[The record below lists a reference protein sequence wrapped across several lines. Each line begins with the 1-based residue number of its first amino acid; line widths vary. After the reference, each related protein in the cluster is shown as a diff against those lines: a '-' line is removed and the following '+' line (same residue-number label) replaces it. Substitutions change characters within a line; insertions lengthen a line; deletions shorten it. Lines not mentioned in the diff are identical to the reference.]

1 MKNKLLKRGSDVI
14 RVLDEKDDSVLV
26 IDCVN
31 LNMPVWCK
39 RSEIADFG
47 LCSDTELPIEIYDLG
62 MLDDESRGVMHKR
75 FTLIAGVLP
84 FVADSKF
91 RNRIISKISEQNQV
105 SKQTIRKYLCLYL
118 AYQNIAILAPGR
130 KIKENILS
138 TDEKNMRWALNKFF
152 YTKNKN
158 SLKTAYS
165 MMLKEK
171 YSDSSN
177 KLFDRYPSFYQFR
190 YFYRK
195 HRNMQ
200 NYYISRNGL
209 SDYQRNFRPLTG
221 NGMQDFAS
229 NIGVG
234 MLDATVCDIYLVNE
248 EGSLIGRPVLI
259 ACIDAYSSLCCG
271 YTLSWEGGLYS
282 LKSLLLNVITDKAEW
297 CKQFGIIIDK
307 SEWDCSS
314 LPATLVTDMGREYKS
329 GTFEQISEL
338 GVTVINLPP
347 YRPELKG
354 PVEKFFDII
363 QDSYKPYL
371 IGKGVIEPDYQ
382 ERGVRDYRKDACL
395 TLEAFEKIIIHC
407 ILYYN
412 TQRVIENFGYTEDML
427 ASDIKPHANCI
438 WNFGKNQVGAN
449 LIDIAPKKLMLTL
462 LPRTEGKFSRFG
474 LKVNKLRY
482 TNDAYTE
489 QFLKGDTV
497 TVAYNPED
505 VSSVW
510 IIENGVYIQFDL
522 IETRFKGKSIDEV
535 NSLVKSQ
542 KDVVYDAKS
551 EIDQAKISLAGH
563 IEAIAN
569 NSSNVLDVKL
579 KNIRNNRKREQ
590 RKKHVDYM
598 KEGDVFE

>member
-39 RSEIADFG
+39 RSEIADFE
-47 LCSDTELPIEIYDLG
+47 LCSETELPIDIYDLE
-62 MLDDESRGVMHKR
+62 MLDDESRGLMHKR

-130 KIKENILS
+130 KDKESVL
-138 TDEKNMRWALNKFF
+138 TDDEKNMRWALNKFF

-158 SLKTAYS
+158 SLKTAYA

-171 YSDSSN
+171 YCDSSN
-177 KLFDRYPSFYQFR
+177 ELCSEYPSFYQFR

-195 HRNMQ
+195 HRSLQ

-209 SDYQRNFRPLTG
+209 SDYQRNLRPLTG

-248 EGSLIGRPVLI
+248 EGSLIGRPVLT

-282 LKSLLLNVITDKAEW
+282 LKSLLLNVITNKAEW

-363 QDSYKPYL
+363 QNSYKPYL

-412 TQRVIENFGYTEDML
+412 SQRIIENFCYTEEML
-427 ASDIKPHANCI
+427 NSGIKPHANCI
-438 WNFGKNQVGAN
+438 WNFSKNQIGAN
-449 LIDIAPKKLMLTL
+449 LIEVTPKKLMLTL
-462 LPRTEGKFSRFG
+462 LPRTEGTFSRFG

-482 TNDAYTE
+482 TNEGYTE
-489 QFLKGDTV
+489 HFLKGDTV

-505 VSSVW
+505 VSFVW
-510 IIENGVYIQFDL
+510 IIENGDYVQFNL
-522 IETRFKGKSIDEV
+522 IETRFTGKSIDEV

-542 KDVVYDAKS
+542 KDMVYDAKS
-551 EIDQAKISLAGH
+551 EINQAKISLAGH

-569 NSSNVLDVKL
+569 NSSNVLDVKFN
-579 KNIRNNRKREQ
+579 NIRNNRKREQ

-598 KEGDVFE
+598 KEGELNE

>member
-1 MKNKLLKRGSDVI
+1 MKNKLLKRGSEVI
-14 RVLDEKDDSVLV
+14 RILYEKDDNVFV
-26 IDCVN
+26 MDCIN

-39 RSEIADFG
+39 RSEIADFE
-47 LCSDTELPIEIYDLG
+47 LCSETDLPNEIYDLE
-62 MLDDESRGVMHKR
+62 MLDDVSRGVMHKR

-84 FVADSKF
+84 FVSDAKF

-130 KIKENILS
+130 KSKENVLS
-138 TDEKNMRWALNKFF
+138 IDEKNMRWALNKFF
-152 YTKNKN
+152 YTKNNN
-158 SLKTAYS
+158 SLKTAYA

-171 YSDSSN
+171 YCDSAN
-177 KLFDRYPSFYQFR
+177 KLCSEYPSFYQFR

-195 HRNMQ
+195 HRSLQ

-221 NGMQDFAS
+221 NGMLDFAS

-248 EGSLIGRPVLI
+248 EGSLIGRPVLT

-271 YTLSWEGGLYS
+271 YTLLWEGGLYS
-282 LKSLLLNVITDKAEW
+282 LKSLLLNVIADKTRW
-297 CKQFGIIIDK
+297 CEQFGIIINK
-307 SEWDCSS
+307 TEWDCNS

-363 QDSYKPYL
+363 QNSYKPYL

-412 TQRVIENFGYTEDML
+412 SQRIIENFCYTEEML
-427 ASDIKPHANCI
+427 NSSVQPHANCI
-438 WNFGKNQVGAN
+438 WNFSKNQVGAN
-449 LIDIAPKKLMLTL
+449 LIDITPKKLMLTL
-462 LPRTEGKFSRFG
+462 LPRTEGTFSRFG

-482 TNDAYTE
+482 TNEGYTE
-489 QFLKGDTV
+489 HFLKGDTV

-510 IIENGVYIQFDL
+510 IIANGDYVQFDL
-522 IETRFKGKSIDEV
+522 IETRFTGKSIDEV

-542 KDVVYDAKS
+542 KDIVYDAKS
-551 EIDQAKISLAGH
+551 EINQAKISLAGH

>member
-47 LCSDTELPIEIYDLG
+47 LCSDTELPIEIYGLG

-130 KIKENILS
+130 KIKENVLS

-248 EGSLIGRPVLI
+248 EGSLIGRPVLT

-282 LKSLLLNVITDKAEW
+282 LKSLLLNVITDKAAW
-297 CKQFGIIIDK
+297 CKQFGIIVDK
-307 SEWDCSS
+307 SEWNCSS

-363 QDSYKPYL
+363 QNSYKPYL

-382 ERGVRDYRKDACL
+382 ERGVRDYRKDASMIIGSVPGEYKFIEL
-395 TLEAFEKIIIHC
+395 FFELAFII
-407 ILYYN
+407 
-412 TQRVIENFGYTEDML
+412 
-427 ASDIKPHANCI
+427 
-438 WNFGKNQVGAN
+438 
-449 LIDIAPKKLMLTL
+449 
-462 LPRTEGKFSRFG
+462 
-474 LKVNKLRY
+474 
-482 TNDAYTE
+482 
-489 QFLKGDTV
+489 
-497 TVAYNPED
+497 
-505 VSSVW
+505 SS
-510 IIENGVYIQFDL
+510 IIDL
-522 IETRFKGKSIDEV
+522 IFSISFLSFSCIQV
-535 NSLVKSQ
+535 NL
-542 KDVVYDAKS
+542 
-551 EIDQAKISLAGH
+551 
-563 IEAIAN
+563 
-569 NSSNVLDVKL
+569 
-579 KNIRNNRKREQ
+579 
-590 RKKHVDYM
+590 
-598 KEGDVFE
+598 